1 MPGFGCL
8 CAVTSHVPSH
18 PNPAAMTP
26 VHPFLQVIRHKGDLQ
41 LLTDS
46 NTATITDDKNLVA
59 GSGLLHVID
68 AVLMP

>member
-1 MPGFGCL
+1 
-8 CAVTSHVPSH
+8 
-18 PNPAAMTP
+18 MTP